1 MRISTQ
7 SSGRRARNGR
17 RIPAIIWL
25 LASGCLFAC
34 SLLAPSDAYYLSGSS
49 QTESGESGEGGESG
63 QSHAN
68 GGARDGVGGRK
79 NGSAGRANLAGEG
92 GSAGSVAGDSNGGEG
107 GDAPLTCDAGSAD
120 CNRDALDGCEVD
132 LRSSRE
138 NCGGCGKAYACAAD
152 QLCAHGSCVSE
163 SGCSDG
169 TREGFLPVSNWPR
182 IAGCT
187 AQWPRSS
194 LRDAKSNGGACGFES
209 AVCTVPA
216 DACGTGWHVCAI
228 PPFGPTEVS
237 SQATEEECNSQPG
250 AYAIAVGDQACDPCT
265 STTGAGAACCGDA
278 CVQQNGS
285 CIYDG
290 MTAWFGMINNYVN
303 RCGAIETEWE
313 GRGVL
318 CCRSP

>member
-1 MRISTQ
+1 MTISTP
-7 SSGRRARNGR
+7 SSDRKASTLRAPG
-17 RIPAIIWL
+17 IVWL
-25 LASGCLFAC
+25 LAGGALAAC
-34 SLLAPSDAYYLSGSS
+34 SLLAPSDAYYLTDPARLAGGASGASGARDEGGS
-49 QTESGESGEGGESG
+49 RDEGGAAGQVRGESGAGGSSG
-63 QSHAN
+63 PAA
-68 GGARDGVGGRK
+68 GATT
-79 NGSAGRANLAGEG
+79 AGEG
-92 GSAGSVAGDSNGGEG
+92 GAG
-107 GDAPLTCDAGSAD
+107 GDGPLICSTGFAD
-120 CNRDALDGCEVD
+120 CNRMAEDGCEVD
-132 LRSSRE
+132 LSSSRE
-138 NCGGCGKAYACAAD
+138 NCGGCGKLYACAAD

-187 AQWPRSS
+187 AKWPRGS
-194 LRDAKSNGGACGFES
+194 LRDAKSNGGACGFEGV
-209 AVCTVPA
+209 VCNVPA
-216 DACGTGWHVCAI
+216 DACGAGWHVCAI

-237 SQATEEECNSQPG
+237 SQATEEECNQEPG
-250 AYAIAVGDQACDPCT
+250 AYAIAVGDQTCEPCT
-265 STTGAGAACCGDA
+265 TTTGAGAACCGAA

-303 RCGAIETEWE
+303 RCGAIETQWE